1 MQIIS
6 VVNFIIFLLKVFL
19 RIKLANLT
27 YSDWQSENSRGS
39 SFAPLHGKARY
50 INISVQRGGT
60 SVWRRDRSEHRSL
73 QVCSVMEITLLLTLS
88 LLVSSVVLS
97 GLAGR
102 MALHRSPR
110 CVALGLCGAAGGWHR
125 VCSSAESC
133 SYTSGGL
140 GESGRS
146 KSIFPW

>member
-19 RIKLANLT
+19 RINLANLT
-27 YSDWQSENSRGS
+27 YSDRVKTHVEVALHHCTGKRDTLISQCSEVVPVSE
-39 SFAPLHGKARY
+39 
-50 INISVQRGGT
+50 GGIEVST
-60 SVWRRDRSEHRSL
+60 DPSKCVVWWKLRF
-73 QVCSVMEITLLLTLS
+73 S
-88 LLVSSVVLS
+88 LLSCSWSPRWCFL

-102 MALHRSPR
+102 MALHRLPW

-140 GESGRS
+140 GEPGRS